1 MDIPIG
7 IQMAVD
13 YAARDIARAI
23 VDDCN
28 CHTEYS
34 VINRSVAFMLR
45 ASVAG
50 VLAKQSAREEIW
62 LDPSAKGWLTRA
74 AETGPGGLNND
85 AVKAALQEWWGGLDD
100 EKKYTAMKSL
110 FQDSEVLSRYASKLV
125 NKQEGDLSTIDPK
138 LLEIYRSKAG
148 GAAKPAAPKPDA
160 PAGDLPPEKAKA
172 PEQQRAMNPQSPD
185 PGQQSQ
191 PPAATAPGTAAK

>member
-1 MDIPIG
+1 MDIPTG
-7 IQMAVD
+7 IKTAVD

-28 CHTEYS
+28 CHSEYTA
-34 VINRSVAFMLR
+34 INRSVAFMLR

-50 VLAKQSAREEIW
+50 VFAKQSARAEVW
-62 LDPSAKGWLTRA
+62 TDPAAKGWLSRS
-74 AETGPGGLNND
+74 AETGPGGLDKD
-85 AVKAALQEWWGGLDD
+85 ALTAAVQDWWAELDD
-100 EKKYTAMKSL
+100 TKKFQVIMSSHPDTQFMNEQVQKLMNKS
-110 FQDSEVLSRYASKLV
+110 
-125 NKQEGDLSTIDPK
+125 EGDISKVDAR
-138 LLEIYRSKAG
+138 LLEIYRSKASSTT
-148 GAAKPAAPKPDA
+148 KPAAPKPDA
-160 PAGDLPPEKAKA
+160 PAGDLPPEKEKA